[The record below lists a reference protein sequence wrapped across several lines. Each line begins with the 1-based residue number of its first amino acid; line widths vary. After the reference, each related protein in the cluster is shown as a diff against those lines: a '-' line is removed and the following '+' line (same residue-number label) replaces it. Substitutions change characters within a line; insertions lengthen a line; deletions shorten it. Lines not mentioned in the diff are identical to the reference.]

1 MTIDGQNNLH
11 MCNTHTVE
19 ETNFAKFFD
28 LRGSARETLEEEER
42 EREKKKKKNSN
53 VKHTKSLVLKGKK
66 NWN

>member
-1 MTIDGQNNLH
+1 M
-11 MCNTHTVE
+11 E

-28 LRGSARETLEEEER
+28 LRGSARETLEEE